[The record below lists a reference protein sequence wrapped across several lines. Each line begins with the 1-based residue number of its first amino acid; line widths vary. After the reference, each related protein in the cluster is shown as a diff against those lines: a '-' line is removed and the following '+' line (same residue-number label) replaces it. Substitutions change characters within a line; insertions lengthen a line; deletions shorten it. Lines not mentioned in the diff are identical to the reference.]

1 MSKRNKLFASVVI
14 LCALAMIIAFI
25 AFAGEK
31 PKEGVISGDIR
42 MIGWEGYDFPKTF
55 AEFGKKHGV
64 NGTMTYISSNDEI
77 FAKLKA
83 GAEYDVATPNQ
94 ANLEQ
99 LVVNDLLQP
108 LDTSRISNY
117 KTLHPEI
124 LKAFEQFNYQGK
136 IWGVPCAFGK
146 NDFVYA
152 ADRVDC
158 IDSWF
163 DVLKPQWQGRYIMLD
178 DALGQITQA
187 ARAIGVTRDPSLLT
201 PKEFAE
207 CKELLIKMKKGAR
220 AIVSSFGEA
229 KSMLISGETD
239 GWFSANIMIAGEA
252 KKEGYNIW
260 GCIPKEGTLIFLD
273 SYVIPKSAPN
283 LDGAYALLE
292 QLLTTETQIELAE
305 MYMGCITSDAPPLL
319 SKELYSYFPYDDL
332 PKFFTDNI
340 LNGPIPLEPGRYATM
355 DDWVTMWEE
364 VKATK

>member
-1 MSKRNKLFASVVI
+1 MSKRNKIFTSAVI
-14 LCALAMIIAFI
+14 LCAMAMIISFI

-31 PKEGVISGDIR
+31 PKEGAISGDIR
-42 MIGWEGYDFPKTF
+42 MIGWEGYDFPRTF

-64 NGTMTYISSNDEI
+64 NVTMTFIASNDEI

-94 ANLEQ
+94 ANVEQ

-108 LDTSRISNY
+108 IDTSRIPNY
-117 KTLHPEI
+117 KNLHPEI
-124 LKAFEQFNYQGK
+124 LKAFKQFNYQGK

-152 ADRVDC
+152 ADRADC

-163 DVLKPQWQGRYIMLD
+163 DVLKPEWQGKYIMLD

-187 ARAIGVTRDPSLLT
+187 ARAIGVKRDPSLLT
-201 PKEFAE
+201 PAEFAE
-207 CKELLIKMKKGAR
+207 CKELLIKMKRGAR

-229 KSMLISGETD
+229 KSMLISGEAD

-283 LDGAYALLE
+283 LDGAYALINQMLS
-292 QLLTTETQIELAE
+292 TETQIELAE
-305 MYMGCITSDAPPLL
+305 MYMGCVTSDAPPLL
-319 SKELYSYFPYDDL
+319 DKELYSYFPYDDL
-332 PKFFTDNI
+332 PKFFTENI
-340 LNGPIPLEPGRYATM
+340 LNGPIPLEPGKYATM